1 MKKTLFLLFLLL
13 PFSVF
18 ADLQIRVISVHDGD
32 TLTANGVSDSQKYKV
47 RLLGVDT
54 PEVDFYK
61 STQGDVALK
70 ARDVLLKLAPV
81 GSILTL
87 SEDSQVDKHGRVLGR
102 LLRNGKDIN
111 IEMLRLGWGAMYFI
125 YPFDKRV
132 VSDYSKASK
141 EAFDNKRGIFSNEF
155 KGTEIPYEFRMRV
168 QNQVGRNVIG
178 DFELKKVLPPEDSA
192 NIPVWKRVFF
202 PSFEQAYKNGYN

>member
-1 MKKTLFLLFLLL
+1 MRHFLFIILFLL

-18 ADLQIRVISVHDGD
+18 ADLQIRVVSVHDGD
-32 TLTANGVSDSQKYKV
+32 TLTATGVADSQKYKV

-61 STQGDVALK
+61 STQGEAALK

-81 GSILTL
+81 GSIITL
-87 SEDSQVDKHGRVLGR
+87 SDDSQVDKHGRVLGR

-111 IEMLRLGWGAMYFI
+111 LEMLRLGWGAMYFI
-125 YPFDKRV
+125 YPFDKRI

-141 EAFDNKRGIFSNEF
+141 EAYDNRRGLFSNEF
-155 KGTEIPYEFRMRV
+155 KNTEIPYEFRMRV
-168 QNQVGRNVIG
+168 QNQVGRNLIG
-178 DFELKKVLPPEDSA
+178 DFELKKVVPPEDSA
-192 NIPVWKRVFF
+192 SIPVWKRVFF
-202 PSFEQAYKNGYN
+202 PSFDQAHQNGYN